1 MAVQKRMQVRHEDVF
16 GAGAFLVSEVEAV
29 PDFNA
34 ERRPD
39 GSRPQQ
45 VDKESGV
52 PLWSVQ
58 VVDADPEA
66 RKNEKTVSVKI
77 VAPQQPVPPEKSSGM
92 PFTAVEFTDLT
103 VLPYVDDNGN
113 RPKVAWSFRA
123 SGMSAPRSGGRPKS
137 ESVG

>member
-16 GAGAFLVSEVEAV
+16 GAGAFLIGEVEAV

-45 VDKESGV
+45 GDKETGI

-58 VVDADPEA
+58 VLDADPEA
-66 RKNEKTVSVKI
+66 RKSEKTVSVKI
-77 VAPQQPVPPEKSSGM
+77 AAPHQPVPPEKSSGM

-103 VLPYVDDNGN
+103 VLAYIDDNGN
-113 RPKVAWSFRA
+113 RPRVAWSFRA
-123 SGMSAPRSGGRPKS
+123 AGMSAPRNGGRAKP
-137 ESVG
+137 ETP